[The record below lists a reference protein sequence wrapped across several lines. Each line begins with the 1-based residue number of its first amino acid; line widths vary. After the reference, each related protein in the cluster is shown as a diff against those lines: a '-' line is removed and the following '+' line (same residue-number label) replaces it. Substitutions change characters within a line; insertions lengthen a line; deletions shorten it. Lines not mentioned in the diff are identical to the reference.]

1 MKKFIVFLI
10 GLFAAQSS
18 LLAQEKSLLWK
29 VSMKGQPDSYLFGTI
44 HAICQSDYL
53 EMELLDQALERSQ
66 QLILEVD
73 MNNPQAVANMQ
84 SKMILQGDTTL
95 RHWIPNDDDY
105 FFIAEAC
112 ARYGIAIEEFMRF
125 KPMMLISILSMKSFQ
140 CENLASYENNLTQMA
155 QKVDKPVLGLESASY
170 QLNLFDALS
179 SEDIV
184 RMIKATLE
192 EIKVAEQTSAMTQLY
207 RNQDI
212 QGLYEMVAQSAEMK
226 NHQDLFLTK
235 RNQNW
240 AKALP
245 ELMNQ
250 TSSLI
255 AVGAGHLGGPQ
266 GLIALLKSKGYQVV
280 PVKNFP

>member
-10 GLFAAQSS
+10 GLFATQSS
-18 LLAQEKSLLWK
+18 LFAQQKSLLWK

-44 HAICQSDYL
+44 HAICQEDYL
-53 EMELLDQALERSQ
+53 EMELLYEALERSQ

-73 MNNPQAVANMQ
+73 MNDPQAIAEMQ
-84 SKMILQGDTTL
+84 SKMVLRGDTTL
-95 RHWIPNDDDY
+95 RLWIPNDDDY
-105 FFIAEAC
+105 FFIADEC
-112 ARYGIAIEEFMRF
+112 TRQGITLEEFMRF
-125 KPMMLISILSMKSFQ
+125 KPMMLISMLSMKSFQ
-140 CENLASYENNLTQMA
+140 CENIASYENNLTQLA
-155 QKVDKPVLGLESASY
+155 QKTDKPILGLESASY

-192 EIKVAEQTSAMTQLY
+192 EIKAAEQTSAMTQLY

-212 QGLYEMVAQSAEMK
+212 QGLYEMVSQSAEMK
-226 NHQDLFLTK
+226 DHQDLFLTK

-240 AKALP
+240 VKALP
-245 ELMNQ
+245 ELINR

-255 AVGAGHLGGPQ
+255 AVGAGHLAGPQ
-266 GLIALLKSKGYQVV
+266 GLIVLLKSKGYQVE
-280 PVKNFP
+280 PVKSFP

>member
-1 MKKFIVFLI
+1 
-10 GLFAAQSS
+10 
-18 LLAQEKSLLWK
+18 
-29 VSMKGQPDSYLFGTI
+29 
-44 HAICQSDYL
+44 
-53 EMELLDQALERSQ
+53 
-66 QLILEVD
+66 
-73 MNNPQAVANMQ
+73 
-84 SKMILQGDTTL
+84 
-95 RHWIPNDDDY
+95 
-105 FFIAEAC
+105 
-112 ARYGIAIEEFMRF
+112 
-125 KPMMLISILSMKSFQ
+125 
-140 CENLASYENNLTQMA
+140 
-155 QKVDKPVLGLESASY
+155 
-170 QLNLFDALS
+170 
-179 SEDIV
+179 
-184 RMIKATLE
+184 MIKATLE

-226 NHQDLFLTK
+226 DHQDLFLTK

-240 AKALP
+240 VKALP